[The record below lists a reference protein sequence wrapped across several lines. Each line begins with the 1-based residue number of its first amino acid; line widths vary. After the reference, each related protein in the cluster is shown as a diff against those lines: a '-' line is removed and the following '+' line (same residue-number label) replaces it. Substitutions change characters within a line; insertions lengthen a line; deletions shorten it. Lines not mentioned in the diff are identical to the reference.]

1 MTKKKAAPKVSDAE
15 RRYEK
20 LLANNERLA
29 TNIAAARKT
38 MAKRRRAVLDLANSA
53 AHEPIGSE
61 KGDLAR
67 KIIAEVGA
75 RVQLEEDTGMPVQW
89 RTDPERAISET
100 LERAASAKFTSGRK
114 VGTTSPIR
122 KRMAELLRKTPGM
135 NNAALWDVIKAQP
148 PRGWEL
154 VENHLGKYAYGP
166 TGMSDMGYSRFCNV
180 AAELRRNMKG

>member
-75 RVQLEEDTGMPVQW
+75 RVALEDALDMPMRF
-89 RTDPERAISET
+89 RTDPELAIADA
-100 LERAASAKFTSGRK
+100 LERAAGVPFTAGRK
-114 VGTTSPIR
+114 VGSIAALR
-122 KRMAELLRKTPGM
+122 KRMDTLLQRSPDLTNEELWRAMQKKPPKGWEFFEQPSRYAMGPHGHNTGWKAFM
-135 NNAALWDVIKAQP
+135 NAAAKARKAIK
-148 PRGWEL
+148 
-154 VENHLGKYAYGP
+154 
-166 TGMSDMGYSRFCNV
+166 SSS
-180 AAELRRNMKG
+180 